1 MQLVVQ
7 IQPYYKKGLKGI
19 YPRIADALGS
29 IEKREAYTSLSLFDI
44 VGKLDRILYE
54 SEGIPSFRK
63 IMLGYRS
70 KLEKLLGETQV
81 LLADWKLAQVDQLL
95 YQIEDI
101 FDDIER
107 ELGEI

>member
-7 IQPYYKKGLKGI
+7 IRPYYKKDLKSI
-19 YPRIADALGS
+19 YPRIADALSS
-29 IEKREAYTSLSLFDI
+29 IDKRDVYASLSLFDI

-54 SEGIPSFRK
+54 AEGIPPFRK
-63 IMLGYRS
+63 IMLGYRD
-70 KLEKLLGETQV
+70 KLEKLHGEAQT
-81 LLADWKLAQVDQLL
+81 LIADWKLAKVDQLL

-101 FDDIER
+101 FEDIER